1 MGTLAAAGGT
11 AVDIGARSYTY
22 AQAHSTRCVS
32 VAALFAFERAPRIND
47 VSARVDVSPAR
58 RQTLRDVRDLISIAG
73 LEVECVVGT
82 YSHERNTP
90 QRLRID
96 VELEASIEAAAVH
109 ERLRDTVDYAAI
121 ASQIAFLL
129 ESCRFRL
136 LETAAHTLAKM
147 LLAPPAVGER
157 RAPIERIRLTLTKPL
172 ALGGRGVPSLTIER
186 DASWVVLVH
195 EQKSF
200 GTVDIVHETR
210 DAGIY
215 RLNVA
220 PGRGIPLHVHRVMNE
235 CEMVLGDGLLCQG
248 KQVAP
253 GTVFRWPH
261 GAAHRYDNPTDR
273 WQTVLCVDAPRF
285 DPSDEVEVSGEPA
298 DIAAEPAWQR
308 PPEAP

>member
-1 MGTLAAAGGT
+1 M
-11 AVDIGARSYTY
+11 S
-22 AQAHSTRCVS
+22 S
-32 VAALFAFERAPRIND
+32 
-47 VSARVDVSPAR
+47 RVDVSLER
-58 RQTLRDVRDLISIAG
+58 RQKLRVVRDLITIAG
-73 LEVECVVGT
+73 LEVDCVVGT
-82 YSHERNTP
+82 YSHERDTP

-96 VELEASIEAAAVH
+96 VELETSIEAAAMH

-121 ASQIAFLL
+121 TSQIAFLL

-136 LETAAHTLAKM
+136 LETAAHTLAKL

-157 RAPIERIRLTLTKPL
+157 RAPIERIRLTVTKPL

-186 DASWVVLVH
+186 DAAWAVLGH

-200 GTVDIVHETR
+200 GNVDIVHETR

-235 CEMVLGDGLLCQG
+235 SEMVLGDGLLCQG
-248 KQVAP
+248 RPVAP
-253 GTVFRWPH
+253 GTIFRWPH

-285 DPSDEVEVSGEPA
+285 DPSDEIEVDGDSA
-298 DIAAEPAWQR
+298 DVAPEPAWQR